1 MDEKEYEIYV
11 YICKNGKCPDLL
23 KGPENKNKRGNFM
36 RQRHKFKLDDSGH
49 LLIKKEK
56 IMKTPVAIENAPKLH
71 PGEMPKENVHYI
83 ISSKIQT
90 FFYKVVKKSKF
101 NLSYIYL

>member
-1 MDEKEYEIYV
+1 MKFTCTYV
-11 YICKNGKCPDLL
+11 KMENVLIHLKDL
-23 KGPENKNKRGNFM
+23 KIKTNVGNFM

-83 ISSKIQT
+83 ISSKRQRDLFSIT
-90 FFYKVVKKSKF
+90 T
-101 NLSYIYL
+101 